1 MSDTVHTYTDL
12 EILDLLKADLQKWVL
27 TPQMQSFLLNLITV
41 AKTEITREGA
51 TLDLTSFDDAQ
62 TVEMYAAYLYRR
74 RAEQQ
79 NGMPRMLRY
88 RLNNRILAEKAQVE
102 D

>member
-12 EILDLLKADLQKWVL
+12 EILDLLKADLEKWHL
-27 TPQMQSFLLNLITV
+27 TPQMQNYLSGLIIV
-41 AKTEITREGA
+41 AKTEITREGV

>member
-41 AKTEITREGA
+41 AQTEITREGV
-51 TLDLTSFDDAQ
+51 TLDLTSLDDAQ

-74 RAEQQ
+74 RAEQE

-88 RLNNRILAEKAQVE
+88 RLNNRIFAEKAKTE